1 MKYEIEAEDNLSS
14 YFDGNEYN
22 LESVIMSCYDFISN
36 LVNNTNSDLR
46 SEIMVHL
53 NAIVY
58 VSTNYILLTNHLIEE
73 SENNIVM
80 MEDENNISTRTVVKD
95 FICEICYYLRKKG
108 TELVLNSLSKHINEC
123 INYIGENN
131 NNSMTSIGW
140 KTLEA
145 VIFVFGN
152 LIEYIHFSIYIF

>member
-1 MKYEIEAEDNLSS
+1 
-14 YFDGNEYN
+14 
-22 LESVIMSCYDFISN
+22 MSCYDFVSN

-131 NNSMTSIGW
+131 NNSMTNIGW
-140 KTLEA
+140 KTLES